1 MTFKSHYL
9 NYFLKILSLST
20 FCSIMFLFRMPE
32 MQSYC
37 RRHGKRAPGAPQE
50 KCNIKDDIL
59 NFVGTSKN
67 TISILI
73 IFLIN

>member
-1 MTFKSHYL
+1 
-9 NYFLKILSLST
+9 
-20 FCSIMFLFRMPE
+20 LFRMPE